1 MAKKGKIK
9 ISKVKRNNQTTN
21 KMRKKGQLKL
31 QRHRTHVQKQKQ
43 PNQQPQIEY
52 SSESEPSGDEFGDM
66 LDDEEQQYLMSRLS
80 KQPSL
85 LANVPENEKQN
96 KRSRKRKKEK
106 KEKFPKKK
114 PDSDSGADSEEFSDS
129 EDLSDSDVEEKYE
142 KEQAERPVKKMRP
155 LLPIK
160 TKEGLQE
167 RAEECEDSDSESEEE
182 SKPPPKRS
190 KQTDEQS
197 NDEDA
202 SSDSGM
208 EGTEDDAPP
217 AEGEERVVTA
227 VELMAA
233 RRDKLQHDKLRIG
246 ALCSSLLESPEKKLK
261 NLFPI
266 LYLMEERLKDGSLN
280 LHSIRKLAT
289 VSAFEVFKDILPE
302 YMIRHQDYSNIKLKK
317 DTLALYKYEKELLEF
332 YKRYLQ
338 RLEKAAGVLRRKKGD
353 TRKLDEHTLSLALV
367 SLRCMCGLL
376 VARPHFNYATNIA
389 QSIVPHLDSKHEPA
403 RQAVTQCCTS
413 VFAEDS
419 RGDVTLALK
428 NLFPILYLME
438 ERLKD
443 GSLNLHSI
451 RKLATV
457 SAFEVFKDI
466 LPEYMI
472 RHQDYSNIKLK
483 KDTLAL
489 YKYEKELLEFYKRYL
504 QRLEKAAGVLRRKK
518 GDTRKL
524 DEHTLSLA
532 LVSLRCMCGLL
543 VARPHF
549 NYATNIAQ
557 SIVPHL
563 DSKHEPARQ
572 AVTQCCTSVF
582 AEDSRGDVTLAV
594 VRLINQLVKRRGE
607 RLHPTALDC
616 LLTLKI
622 RDVDMDAEAEI
633 KHKKKQDEKH
643 KKRIVNLSKKEKKRN
658 KKLKEVERELLE
670 TQATESELARRKQLT
685 EVTKTVFH
693 IYFRLL
699 KTAPRSKLLA
709 SALNGLAKFTHVI
722 NLEYYSDLVAILGQL
737 ISDELL
743 DGHSRLLCV
752 RTVLCVLAG
761 AGDALN
767 VDPAK
772 FHAYLYTC
780 MLGAHA
786 GKTHADAK
794 TMLESVTQICARAR
808 RVSAGVLQAFAKRL
822 ASLAPQLHHNGAL
835 ACLALL
841 HQLAQ
846 QSKAVSTLLEADNE
860 AGGSGRYD
868 PFSPSPEHCNAHAA
882 LPTELCILRRHYH
895 PTVRAAATDVL
906 KGNLIQELHKMTPY
920 QIFKVYD
927 GSEMAFKPA
936 VPPPKKTDANSKKS
950 TPTNAWAQPDFKQLC
965 ESIESN
971 VKMDINTR

>member
-114 PDSDSGADSEEFSDS
+114 PASDSGADSEE
-129 EDLSDSDVEEKYE
+129 LSDSDESDSEVEEKYE

-167 RAEECEDSDSESEEE
+167 RAEECEDTDSESEEE

-190 KQTDEQS
+190 KQADQQS
-197 NDEDA
+197 DDEDA

-208 EGTEDDAPP
+208 EGTEEDETPAPD
-217 AEGEERVVTA
+217 GEEKVVTA

-266 LYLMEERLKDGSLN
+266 LYLMEEKLKDGSLN

-389 QSIVPHLDSKHEPA
+389 QSVIPHLDSKHEPA

-419 RGDVTLALK
+419 RGDVTL
-428 NLFPILYLME
+428 
-438 ERLKD
+438 
-443 GSLNLHSI
+443 S
-451 RKLATV
+451 
-457 SAFEVFKDI
+457 
-466 LPEYMI
+466 
-472 RHQDYSNIKLK
+472 
-483 KDTLAL
+483 
-489 YKYEKELLEFYKRYL
+489 
-504 QRLEKAAGVLRRKK
+504 
-518 GDTRKL
+518 
-524 DEHTLSLA
+524 
-532 LVSLRCMCGLL
+532 
-543 VARPHF
+543 
-549 NYATNIAQ
+549 
-557 SIVPHL
+557 
-563 DSKHEPARQ
+563 
-572 AVTQCCTSVF
+572 
-582 AEDSRGDVTLAV
+582 V

-643 KKRIVNLSKKEKKRN
+643 KKRIVNLSKKEKKRA

-699 KTAPRSKLLA
+699 KTAPHSKLLA

-722 NLEYYSDLVAILGQL
+722 NLEYYSDLVAILGTL
-737 ISDELL
+737 ITDEMLS
-743 DGHSRLLCV
+743 GHSRLLCV

-786 GKTHADAK
+786 GKSHGDAK
-794 TMLESVTQICARAR
+794 IMLEAVTQICARAR
-808 RVSAGVLQAFAKRL
+808 RVSAGVLQGFAKRL
-822 ASLAPQLHHNGAL
+822 ATLAPQLQHNGAL

-860 AGGSGRYD
+860 AGGSGRFD
-868 PFSPSPEHCNAHAA
+868 PLSPSPEHCNAHAA
-882 LPTELCILRRHYH
+882 LPTELCTLRRHYH

-906 KGNLIQELHKMTPY
+906 KGNLIQDLHKMTPS

-936 VPPPKKTDANSKKS
+936 VPPPKKSDSKKTS
-950 TPTNAWAQPDFKQLC
+950 TTHGWAQPDFKEMCQAV
-965 ESIESN
+965 ESS
-971 VKMDINTR
+971 VQMDINKR